1 MGLYPD
7 APDAP
12 DPQQTASAQTATNI
26 GTSVANN
33 VMGNVNQ
40 VTPDGNLTY
49 TYTTQK
55 WKDPLSGKEY
65 DLQVPTATQ
74 TLSPEQLA
82 IKNQTDGAELNM
94 ATLAN
99 TQSGKLNDLLGK
111 PMDISKAPAAGNAGA
126 IGLPQYQQFAGGPKL
141 QSGLANYGNVTG
153 NVANAGQIQN
163 SLGNTGQ
170 IQTGLANAGNIQS
183 QIANAGSLQR
193 SVADSG
199 NIQTSLGNAG
209 DITRS
214 YETDFSSD
222 RQRVEDALMQ
232 RMNPQLDRDRAA
244 LETRLTNQGLQPG
257 SEAYNRAI
265 DEANRSASDARFGA
279 ILNAGQEQSRLAG
292 LANQSASFQNSAQ
305 QQAYNQQLGSGQF
318 ANTAQAQQYAQNAN
332 NMQMGNAAQQQQFG
346 QNQAQQQASNA
357 AQQQQFGQ
365 NLAGGQF
372 ANQAQQQQFNNALQ
386 SGQFANAAQSQQHG
400 QNLSAAQLANQA
412 QQQKFSQGLAGAQ
425 FGNDALQQMYQ
436 NQNTSTAANNAL
448 ADQGFNAQQSKFN
461 LQNQQR
467 AQYLNEQYAQRNQP
481 INEIIGLMSGA
492 QVNSPSFVPTQSNP
506 MPTVDYAGLVQQDYA
521 NKMGAYN
528 TQQAN
533 MQSMF
538 GGMLG
543 FGGQLASLSDKRAKK
558 DIKKV
563 GELKGHG
570 LYEYSYRGKHN
581 DGKRHIGVM
590 AQEVEKKR
598 PDAVSRRP
606 DGLRQVNY
614 GALFNA
620 GKSK

>member
-1 MGLYPD
+1 MGLYGS
-7 APDAP
+7 APEAP
-12 DPQQTASAQTATNI
+12 DPQETASAQTATNI

-74 TLSPEQLA
+74 TLSQQQQA
-82 IKNQTDGAELNM
+82 IKNQTDAAELNM

-99 TQSGKLNDLLGK
+99 NQSGKLNNLLGK
-111 PMDISKAPAAGNAGA
+111 PIDISGAPAGGNAGA
-126 IGLPQYQQFAGGPKL
+126 IGLPQYQQFGSGPQL
-141 QSGLANYGNVTG
+141 QTSLGNYGNVQSSI
-153 NVANAGQIQN
+153 AG
-163 SLGNTGQ
+163 
-170 IQTGLANAGNIQS
+170 AGNIQK
-183 QIANAGSLQR
+183 Q
-193 SVADSG
+193 VADSG
-199 NIQTSLGNAG
+199 KIQNQLGNAG

-214 YETDFSSD
+214 YETDFSAD
-222 RQRVEDALMQ
+222 RQKVEDALMQ
-232 RMNPQLDRDRAA
+232 RLNPQMERDRAA
-244 LETRLTNQGLQPG
+244 LETRLANQGLQPG

-265 DEANRSASDARFGA
+265 DEANRSSTDARLGA
-279 ILNAGQEQSRLAG
+279 ILSAGQEQSRLAG
-292 LANQSASFQNSAQ
+292 LANQSATFQNSAQ
-305 QQAYNQQLGSGQF
+305 QQAYNQLLGSGQF
-318 ANTAQAQQYAQNAN
+318 ANSAQAQQYAQNAN
-332 NMQMGNAAQQQQFG
+332 NMQMGNSAQQQQFG
-346 QNQAQQQASNA
+346 QNQAQQQANNA
-357 AQQQQFGQ
+357 AQQQKFG
-365 NLAGGQF
+365 
-372 ANQAQQQQFNNALQ
+372 
-386 SGQFANAAQSQQHG
+386 
-400 QNLSAAQLANQA
+400 
-412 QQQKFSQGLAGAQ
+412 QGLAGAQ
-425 FGNDALQQMYQ
+425 FGNDALQQQYQ
-436 NQNTSTAANNAL
+436 NQNTATAGNNAL
-448 ADQGFNAQQSKFN
+448 QDQSFNSQQSKFN
-461 LQNQQR
+461 MQNQQR
-467 AQYLNEQYAQRNQP
+467 AQYLNELYAQRNQP

-528 TQQAN
+528 QQQAG
-533 MQSMF
+533 MQNLF

-543 FGGQLASLSDKRAKK
+543 FGGQLASLSDKNAKK

-570 LYEYSYRGKHN
+570 LYEYSYRGKYD
-581 DGKRHIGVM
+581 DGKKHIGVL

-598 PDAVSRRP
+598 PDVVSRRP

-620 GKSK
+620 GKRK